1 VQNLEVYFNLI
12 SVVVFG
18 SVARGEAGKESDVD
32 LLVVADNLSDRYER
46 FKLFDKAEEKLESK
60 KKELRK
66 DGYQIF
72 FSPIIKSKEE
82 AEFLTPLYLD
92 LVEDAVILKDEGDF
106 FKKIMERLRRRL
118 RELQAQ
124 RVKLGKKWYWILK
137 KIMNSEKW

>member
-32 LLVVADNLSDRYER
+32 LLVVADNLPDRYER

-106 FKKIMERLRRRL
+106 
-118 RELQAQ
+118 
-124 RVKLGKKWYWILK
+124 LK
-137 KIMNSEKW
+137 KLWKDLGEDLENFKLKE